1 MAPQFKAH
9 PKHPAVDYLVRLHAD
24 IGGHILENQKQA
36 QRLADD
42 MKSVEAVIR
51 MFDPAFHVAE
61 IAPRRRVTGNP
72 WFRRG
77 TLFRRGLEVLRTAT
91 KPLCARDIM
100 LGMLAAKGITDA
112 TPHQIRVLTNGL
124 TRSLMNNNG
133 RTVETVGE
141 GSPMRWKLIQ

>member
-1 MAPQFKAH
+1 MPHAFNAH

-24 IGGHILENQKQA
+24 LGGKILDNQKQA

-72 WFRRG
+72 WFKRG
-77 TLFRRGLEVLRTAT
+77 SLFRHGLEAMRAAG
-91 KPLCARDIM
+91 KPLAARDIM
-100 LGMLAAKGITDA
+100 LAMLATKGVTDA

-124 TRSLMNNNG
+124 TRSLMNNQG

-141 GSPMRWKLIQ
+141 GSPMRWRLL